1 VHLLRGRSVGWG
13 RVQVRSGR
21 PDDRLRDEASQRP
34 AHQSWIASLTLAMTK
49 RSRGAS
55 VPEFCL
61 PPCDQE
67 TAAREKAEGG
77 GAPKGASNQCPRI
90 ADSLRKL
97 SAHGSGPISE
107 AARLP
112 ALHRGACRSDRTLQ
126 LSPGRA
132 SREGE
137 AQALPAPPI
146 ALKRGTPRPGRSA
159 KGDDAR
165 TARRLGD
172 EPRPQ
177 EPHPLH
183 QSAATG

>member
-1 VHLLRGRSVGWG
+1 
-13 RVQVRSGR
+13 
-21 PDDRLRDEASQRP
+21 
-34 AHQSWIASLTLAMTK
+34 MTK

-61 PPCDQE
+61 PLCDQE